1 MQTCCSSAIHFHM
14 HILLLQNAHI
24 YLYIVFTFIFALEVL
39 AIIRILPQPMLS
51 VIINHQDELFTLF
64 WYWNPSA
71 STCFPYSIEFVGLF
85 LFSPTSPSTQEKYGR
100 SFRSLNMSCH
110 RPRFGRYP
118 GFSAMLPPEAEMWTD
133 QELDVGR
140 LDD

>member
-1 MQTCCSSAIHFHM
+1 MAPVIIRMFFFGFGAHQLTHM
-14 HILLLQNAHI
+14 FSLFRRVLGLGFFPNVSQ
-24 YLYIVFTFIFALEVL
+24 YIKEVL
-39 AIIRILPQPMLS
+39 
-51 VIINHQDELFTLF
+51 NT
-64 WYWNPSA
+64 
-71 STCFPYSIEFVGLF
+71 
-85 LFSPTSPSTQEKYGR
+85 
-100 SFRSLNMSCH
+100 SCH